1 LKCEEERIL
10 EDHFRENQNPS
21 YETLK
26 ELAALLGCKKK
37 QVRNW
42 FAYRRKKL
50 NKLRRKKSGP
60 KNYFSRDKESK
71 KENKADSSSL
81 ESNKIFLEDKNSTS
95 STSNQ
100 NSNQN
105 TKKELSNNESSENKV
120 NSYDS
125 QMKTEL
131 NASYAMKNNA
141 INNNNSQDENNLTQ
155 NTENTDQKM
164 SRMNQN
170 NQPQIIFTNKPY
182 FNQQPFNN
190 IYYNNSFNNQNQQAI
205 FMNNGYSKFAFIP
218 TNMGNNMSFANNQY
232 RTYNMLVPIN
242 QAVNMNMGFYPMM
255 PVVGNQNQLKM
266 GQNGNQ
272 WLANVSNERSN
283 GTMCMNEMKQNDCNM
298 NTMNSNDMNR

>member
-1 LKCEEERIL
+1 
-10 EDHFRENQNPS
+10 
-21 YETLK
+21 
-26 ELAALLGCKKK
+26 
-37 QVRNW
+37 
-42 FAYRRKKL
+42 
-50 NKLRRKKSGP
+50 
-60 KNYFSRDKESK
+60 
-71 KENKADSSSL
+71 
-81 ESNKIFLEDKNSTS
+81 
-95 STSNQ
+95 
-100 NSNQN
+100 
-105 TKKELSNNESSENKV
+105 
-120 NSYDS
+120 
-125 QMKTEL
+125 MKTEL

-170 NQPQIIFTNKPY
+170 NQQQIIFTNKPY

-190 IYYNNSFNNQNQQAI
+190 LYYNNSFNNQNQQAI

-218 TNMGNNMSFANNQY
+218 TNMGSNMGFANNQY

-283 GTMCMNEMKQNDCNM
+283 GTMCMNMNELKQNDCNM